1 MQSDKMEEL
10 LMELSN
16 KISVMQKDIE
26 SIKSEMHS
34 NYIRSDENDDQVRE
48 LVEERTR
55 YAANRQDAI
64 KAELQG
70 QIDLL
75 KQSQQLN
82 EKQSELYATQIKTIN
97 TEMENLKNEKKNKI
111 YSKWEMISDK
121 IFWIVVAVVFAAVFK
136 YLNFVPPKPF

>member
-34 NYIRSDENDDQVRE
+34 NYIRSDENDNQVRE